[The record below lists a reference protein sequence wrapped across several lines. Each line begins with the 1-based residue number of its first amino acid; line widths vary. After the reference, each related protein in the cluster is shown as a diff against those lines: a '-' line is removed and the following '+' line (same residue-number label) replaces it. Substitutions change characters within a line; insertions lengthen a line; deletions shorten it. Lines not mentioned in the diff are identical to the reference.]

1 MEIPTNSMFDEDII
15 YVKIYIKD
23 KLTKTLA
30 IGGKFAMDFTLKRL
44 VAFWRNL
51 EEKYNIITTEF
62 IEHRI
67 KIDSTPNENAIC
79 FGIDLFQNERP
90 MVFYAKMLK
99 IINDV
104 FDYTTGNTG
113 SYVKGTLD
121 ILFNTMENIPAFYRP
136 ISEEDIIDFHKQ
148 FDYSYVKPLD
158 IKYCIAKQIQL
169 PFAIRVLL
177 HLFDQNIDIVNEIGQ
192 YLYVIMIK

>member
-1 MEIPTNSMFDEDII
+1 METSTNSTSDQDII

-51 EEKYNIITTEF
+51 EEKYNIIPTEF

-67 KIDSTPNENAIC
+67 KIGSIPNETAIC
-79 FGIDLFQNERP
+79 FGLDLFQNERS
-90 MVFYAKMLK
+90 MIFYAKMLK
-99 IINDV
+99 ILNDV
-104 FDYTTGNTG
+104 FDYTTRNNV
-113 SYVKGTLD
+113 SNIKNTLD
-121 ILFNTMENIPAFYRP
+121 ILFNMMENLPAFYYT
-136 ISEEDIIDFHKQ
+136 ISEEDIIDFHKE

-169 PFAIRVLL
+169 PFAIKVLL
-177 HLFDQNIDIVNEIGQ
+177 HLFEQNIDIVNEIGQ
-192 YLYVIMIK
+192 YLYVIMVK